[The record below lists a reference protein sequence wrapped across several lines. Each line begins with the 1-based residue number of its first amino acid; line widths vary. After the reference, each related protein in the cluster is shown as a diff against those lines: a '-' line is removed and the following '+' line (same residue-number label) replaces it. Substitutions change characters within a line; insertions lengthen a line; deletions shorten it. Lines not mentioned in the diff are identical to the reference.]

1 MATSLAKIIY
11 GHIRA
16 CGKSAEYFSGCLITG
31 VPLADKKLRWRGFN
45 QADEVAKILAGLL
58 NIEFLPLLE
67 KTKDNKSQAELGRL
81 ERMKNVENCYS
92 LSKNAPDI
100 SGKTILV
107 LDDVFTTGAT
117 MEECARTLKQA
128 KAKSVIALTVA
139 KEV

>member
-1 MATSLAKIIY
+1 MASSLAKIIY

-16 CGKSAEYFSGCLITG
+16 CGKSSADFSGCLITG
-31 VPLADKKLRWRGFN
+31 VPLADKKMRWRGFN
-45 QADEVAKILAGLL
+45 QSYEVAKILANLL

-92 LSKNAPDI
+92 LSKTAPDI
-100 SGKTILV
+100 SGKTVLI

-117 MEECARTLKQA
+117 MEECAKTLKQA
-128 KAKSVIALTVA
+128 RAKNVIAITLA
-139 KEV
+139 KET